1 MKSLV
6 TGQMSIE
13 QPTRIVIAV
22 TGSAGSITRG
32 HLPGGVR
39 AVQIMLDSPRIG
51 RRRRSCIW
59 LKSFRMGRRKVDR

>member
-32 HLPGGVR
+32 
-39 AVQIMLDSPRIG
+39 
-51 RRRRSCIW
+51 
-59 LKSFRMGRRKVDR
+59 